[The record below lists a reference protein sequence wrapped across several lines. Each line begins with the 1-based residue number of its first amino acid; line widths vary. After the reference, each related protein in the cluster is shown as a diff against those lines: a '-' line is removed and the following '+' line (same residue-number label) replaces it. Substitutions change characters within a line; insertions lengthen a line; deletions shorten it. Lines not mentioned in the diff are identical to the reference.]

1 MQYRDDQ
8 ALRSVIIQRAHASKP
23 RNWGDNITMFGALS
37 VTGVLEFMMVSGSTT
52 GDVFLAFLEHFL
64 CPVLKQGDVVVMD
77 NLSAHRVA
85 GVREHIE
92 AAGATLVYLPPYSPD
107 FNPIELCWSK
117 MKEYLRGRA
126 ARTVDALQDAIGEA
140 INLVTA
146 ENAHNWFSHCGYG
159 R

>member
-1 MQYRDDQ
+1 M
-8 ALRSVIIQRAHASKP
+8 
-23 RNWGDNITMFGALS
+23 
-37 VTGVLEFMMVSGSTT
+37 
-52 GDVFLAFLEHFL
+52 
-64 CPVLKQGDVVVMD
+64 VMD